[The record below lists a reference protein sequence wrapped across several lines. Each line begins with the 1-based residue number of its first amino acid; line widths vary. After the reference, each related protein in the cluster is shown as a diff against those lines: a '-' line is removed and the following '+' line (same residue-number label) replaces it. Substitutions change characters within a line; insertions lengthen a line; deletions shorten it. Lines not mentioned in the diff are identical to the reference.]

1 MTFNEGIQLPIL
13 IPLPLKAQELSPVL
27 QSERTL
33 DAGPKQKLTNPFLL
47 IKNLKHFRSN
57 IFFYVKKHNSH
68 PPKKQKK

>member
-47 IKNLKHFRSN
+47 IKKFKTFPVQYFLLC
-57 IFFYVKKHNSH
+57 KKT
-68 PPKKQKK
+68 